1 VNGGVRSVLGRRSHG
16 ADSCA
21 RSASALAIE
30 AGVDILTIANQ
41 QVFEADIV
49 RRTIDI
55 VAGHVASG
63 RIGEERIDQAHRR
76 IRELK
81 GA

>member
-1 VNGGVRSVLGRRSHG
+1 V
-16 ADSCA
+16 
-21 RSASALAIE
+21 ALAIE

-41 QVFEADIV
+41 QVFEADVV

-63 RIGEERIDQAHRR
+63 RVGEQRIDQAYRR
-76 IRELK
+76 IRGFK
-81 GA
+81 GP